1 LLYPQKTFLVD
12 LPNEL
17 LYQIQDYVDGV
28 KDLKAATLV
37 CRLFQNIFLPAYL
50 AKCGFHPRGAI
61 VSIKDSQGFV
71 AFQSY
76 YRCTKLPSRM
86 PLMVTFS
93 RDVNADIEAL
103 RLASGLACLP
113 GGTFRS
119 ISLWFSRYKPI
130 SPWPLAKLLA
140 ILPQTQCL
148 SLMIA
153 SCFVAEQLLHFSVLP
168 CPSATWGLTTL
179 ALDGD
184 LSHPHFKTVLSRVSQ
199 SLERL
204 ELMPLTNLRPP
215 NQSWERLLDNIHFPR
230 LSALHVHE
238 DISLHFLLSFL
249 ARHPRIFAFRIAGTS
264 LKVPSDPVER
274 FDLHSLS
281 AISGPPSYA
290 LAILR
295 SALNP
300 VSLTRLTLQTHHL
313 PNSSI
318 FHEVLQCL
326 ARCLT
331 LETLE
336 ISMPSGGMSFLVGD
350 DLVLPEITFLNIKT
364 FRIILDDVC
373 SDVEDREI
381 IVSISILWLTYQT
394 QMSVRL
400 H

>member
-1 LLYPQKTFLVD
+1 MD

-37 CRLFQNIFLPAYL
+37 CRLFQSIFLPAYL
-50 AKCGFHPRGAI
+50 AKCGLHPRGAI
-61 VSIKDSQGFV
+61 VNINDSQGFV

-76 YRCTKLPSRM
+76 YRCTKLLSRT
-86 PLMVTFS
+86 PLIVTFS

-119 ISLWFSRYKPI
+119 ISLGFSRYKPI
-130 SPWPLAKLLA
+130 SPGPLAKLLA
-140 ILPQTQCL
+140 ILPRTQCL
-148 SLMIA
+148 SLTIA
-153 SCFVAEQLLHFSVLP
+153 SCFVAEQLLHFPVLP
-168 CPSATWGLTTL
+168 CPSATWELTTL

-184 LSHPHFKTVLSRVSQ
+184 LSHPHFKTMLSGVLQ

-204 ELMPLTNLRPP
+204 ELMPLTNLRSP
-215 NQSWERLLDNIHFPR
+215 NQSWEHLLDDVHFPR
-230 LSALHVHE
+230 LSTLHVRE

-249 ARHPRIFAFRIAGTS
+249 ARHPRISVVRITGTS
-264 LKVPSDPVER
+264 LKVPSDPAGR

-295 SALNP
+295 SALNA

-326 ARCLT
+326 TRCHT

-336 ISMPSGGMSFLVGD
+336 ISMPFGGMGFLVGD
-350 DLVLPEITFLNIKT
+350 DLVPPEIAFLNIKT

-373 SDVEDREI
+373 SDVEDGDI
-381 IVSISILWLTYQT
+381 IVSISILRLTYQT
-394 QMSVRL
+394 QMSARL